1 MFSLREYR
9 EPTHRLP
16 DRLPWACLVAPGVVL
31 QKDAV
36 FQKTVAFRGPDLASA
51 LDAELVAA
59 SGRINNAL
67 RRLGSGWGLFVE
79 AQRFES
85 NAYPRSQ
92 WSHPAAAVV
101 DRERQTAFEQ
111 AGAHYE
117 SSYYLTFTWKLPD
130 DRSTRAAAIF
140 YDEGSGG
147 AIDERTALLREL
159 GHFQKSV
166 AEIVDILAGVF
177 PEVGALDDEQ
187 TLSYLHSTIST
198 HRHPV
203 RAPEIPM
210 YLDALLPDMPF
221 APGEVPMLGEHFL
234 CTLTVAGFPG
244 STFPGLLDALNHLQT
259 EYRWVTRYLCLDKSE
274 AQSLLEKYR
283 KQWWAKRKGLWTMI
297 KEEASHEEA
306 VLVDNAAA
314 NKAADADGA
323 LQELGDDLVS
333 FGYLT
338 ATVTVWDRDLEP
350 ARRKAQRVKET
361 IQSRGFTVRD
371 ETLNATEAWLGSLPG
386 HVYANVRRPIV
397 SSMNLAHL
405 MPLSSVW
412 AGDAVNRHLESVCGV
427 GDAHLVCSTTDSTP
441 FRLHLAVGDVGHT
454 LILGPTGAGKST
466 LLGML
471 ALGWLKYPGAQVVI
485 FDKDRSARAATLAVG
500 GACYEPGS
508 ERAPVAFQPLARI
521 DDASERVWAAGF
533 VATLLA
539 SQGVAV
545 DHAVQ
550 SAIDHTLVGLASAP
564 RHERT
569 LTLFASQIG
578 SQDRRLRDAIRP
590 YTLDGHFGQ
599 IFDADQDD
607 VHEAPWTMIE
617 MGHLMGMGEAVII
630 PALEYLFH
638 RVEGGFAGQPT
649 LLIVDE
655 AWLFLSHPVFA
666 RRLQSWLKT
675 LRKKNV
681 YVVFAT
687 QEVADATSK
696 PELLSTILSACA
708 TKIFL
713 PDDEARTPAMAQAY
727 QAVGLTTAEIEI
739 LAKAQK
745 KRDYYYRSVKGRRLF
760 QLGLG
765 PGGARVRGGVERD
778 RPAVLGRDDRVASA
792 AGVRVRHAGA
802 AGRDGG
808 GGGAPPRA
816 RTLPRGRRFQ
826 RGHDRGAAPRGRSSD
841 RPKAGSGRDA
851 WGGRRRRDHASASS
865 RPAPPRAASLA
876 EGPSATRPEGDAMKT
891 ITRRRILSAGLGCA
905 ALAREVTRAAPA
917 RGGPLRRRHPDPGR
931 HSHAIGHGGLEP
943 RLDGHANHQSSGA
956 HDDDA
961 QGDWLGLVFR
971 TRAIH

>member
-1 MFSLREYR
+1 MLSLREYR

-51 LDAELVAA
+51 LDSELISA
-59 SGRINNAL
+59 SARINNAL

-85 NAYPRSQ
+85 SAYPRST
-92 WSHPAAAVV
+92 WAHPAAAVV
-101 DRERQTAFEQ
+101 DLERQTAFER

-117 SSYYLTFTWKLPD
+117 SSYYLTFTWRLPP
-130 DRSTRAAAIF
+130 DRTTRAAALF
-140 YDEGSGG
+140 YDEGAGG
-147 AIDERTALLREL
+147 SATDERTALAREL
-159 GHFQKSV
+159 QHFQKAV
-166 AEIVDILAGVF
+166 REIVDILAGVF
-177 PEVGALDDEQ
+177 PEVGALDDDQ

-203 RAPEIPM
+203 RAPETPM
-210 YLDALLPDMPF
+210 YLDAFLPDMPLS
-221 APGEVPMLGEHFL
+221 PGDVPMLGDHFL

-244 STFPGLLDALNHLQT
+244 STFPGLLDALNHLET
-259 EYRWVTRYLCLDKSE
+259 EYRWTTRFLCMDKEE
-274 AQSLLEKYR
+274 AKGLLEKYR
-283 KQWWAKRKGLWTMI
+283 KQWWSKRKGLWTMI
-297 KEEASHEEA
+297 KEEASKQEA
-306 VLVDNAAA
+306 ALIDNAAA

-371 ETLNATEAWLGSLPG
+371 ETLNSTEAWLGSLPG

-427 GDAHLVCSTTDSTP
+427 GAPHLICSTTGSTP

-454 LILGPTGAGKST
+454 LIIGPTGAGKST

-471 ALGWLKYPGAQVVI
+471 ALGWLKYPGAQVIV

-508 ERAPVAFQPLARI
+508 ERAPVAFQPLAEI
-521 DDASERVWAAGF
+521 DQPGERVWASGF
-533 VATLLA
+533 IAALLVAQ
-539 SQGVAV
+539 SVAV
-545 DHAVQ
+545 DHAIQ
-550 SAIDHTLVGLASAP
+550 SAIDDTLLSLATAP
-564 RHERT
+564 PKERT
-569 LTLFASQIG
+569 LTLFASAIG
-578 SQDRRLRDAIRP
+578 SRERRLREALRP
-590 YTLDGHFGQ
+590 YTLEGNFGQ
-599 IFDADQDD
+599 IFDADRDD
-607 VHEAPWTMIE
+607 VREASWTMIE
-617 MGHLMGMGEAVII
+617 MGHLMALGEAVVI

-638 RVEGGFAGQPT
+638 RVERQFTGAPT

-666 RRLQSWLKT
+666 RRLQAWLKT

-696 PELLSTILSACA
+696 PELLSTILSACH

-713 PDDEARTPAMAQAY
+713 PDDEALTPAMTQAY
-727 QAVGLTTAEIEI
+727 QAVGLTTAEIDI

-765 PGGARVRGGVERD
+765 PAAFAFVGASSETDQRFLDELVASQPKSEYAAAMLERRGVTGAAATLRAKVSD
-778 RPAVLGRDDRVASA
+778 TPAVRAPDAEAERVPEVALEVTQLVAPEADCEAETVVDGEVLTEDAVTLRLDRGRPPPL
-792 AGVRVRHAGA
+792 
-802 AGRDGG
+802 
-808 GGGAPPRA
+808 PPRPLPPSLPAA
-816 RTLPRGRRFQ
+816 RRVLVRR
-826 RGHDRGAAPRGRSSD
+826 
-841 RPKAGSGRDA
+841 
-851 WGGRRRRDHASASS
+851 SA
-865 RPAPPRAASLA
+865 R
-876 EGPSATRPEGDAMKT
+876 
-891 ITRRRILSAGLGCA
+891 
-905 ALAREVTRAAPA
+905 
-917 RGGPLRRRHPDPGR
+917 
-931 HSHAIGHGGLEP
+931 
-943 RLDGHANHQSSGA
+943 
-956 HDDDA
+956 
-961 QGDWLGLVFR
+961 
-971 TRAIH
+971 

>member
-1 MFSLREYR
+1 MLSLREYR
-9 EPTHRLP
+9 EPTRRLP
-16 DRLPWACLVAPGVVL
+16 DRLPWACLVAPGVIL

-51 LDAELVAA
+51 LDSELVSA
-59 SGRINNAL
+59 SARINNAL

-85 NAYPRSQ
+85 SAYVRST

-101 DRERQTAFEQ
+101 DLERQVAFER

-117 SSYYLTFTWKLPD
+117 SSYYLTFTWRLPPE
-130 DRSTRAAAIF
+130 RSTRAAALF
-140 YDEGSGG
+140 YDEGGG
-147 AIDERTALLREL
+147 AVTGECTALAREL
-159 GHFQKSV
+159 QHFQKAV
-166 AEIVDILAGVF
+166 GEIVDILAGVF
-177 PEVGALDDEQ
+177 PEVGALDDDQ

-203 RAPEIPM
+203 RAPEAPM
-210 YLDALLPDMPF
+210 YLDALLPDVPLS
-221 APGEVPMLGEHFL
+221 PGDVPMLGDHFL
-234 CTLTVAGFPG
+234 GTLTIAGFPG
-244 STFPGLLDALNHLQT
+244 STFPGLLDALNHLET
-259 EYRWVTRYLCLDKSE
+259 EYRWMTRYLCLDKAE
-274 AQSLLEKYR
+274 AKSLIEKYR

-297 KEEASHEEA
+297 KEEASKQEA
-306 VLVDNAAA
+306 ALIDNAAA

-371 ETLNATEAWLGSLPG
+371 ETLNSTEAWLGSLPG

-412 AGDAVNRHLESVCGV
+412 AGDAVNRHLETVCGV
-427 GDAHLVCSTTDSTP
+427 GAPHLVCSTTGSTP

-454 LILGPTGAGKST
+454 LIIGPTGAGKST

-471 ALGWLKYPGAQVVI
+471 ALGWLKYPGAQVIV

-508 ERAPVAFQPLARI
+508 ERAPVAFQPLAEI
-521 DDASERVWAAGF
+521 DQPAERVWAAGF
-533 VATLLA
+533 IAALLA
-539 SQGVAV
+539 AQSVAV
-545 DHAVQ
+545 DHAIQ
-550 SAIDHTLVGLASAP
+550 SAIDDTLLSLASAP
-564 RHERT
+564 PKERT
-569 LTLFASQIG
+569 LTLFASAIG
-578 SQDRRLRDAIRP
+578 SRERRLRDALRP
-590 YTLDGHFGQ
+590 YTLEGNFGQ
-599 IFDADQDD
+599 IFDADEDD
-607 VHEAPWTMIE
+607 VREASWTMIE
-617 MGHLMGMGEAVII
+617 MGHLMALGEAVVI

-638 RVEGGFAGQPT
+638 RVERQFRGAPT

-666 RRLQSWLKT
+666 RRLQAWLKT

-696 PELLSTILSACA
+696 PELLSTILSACH

-713 PDDEARTPAMAQAY
+713 PDEEALTPAMTEAY
-727 QAVGLTTAEIEI
+727 QAVGLTSAEIEI

-765 PGGARVRGGVERD
+765 P
-778 RPAVLGRDDRVASA
+778 A
-792 AGVRVRHAGA
+792 ALAFVG
-802 AGRDGG
+802 
-808 GGGAPPRA
+808 
-816 RTLPRGRRFQ
+816 
-826 RGHDRGAAPRGRSSD
+826 
-841 RPKAGSGRDA
+841 
-851 WGGRRRRDHASASS
+851 ASS
-865 RPAPPRAASLA
+865 ETDHRFLD
-876 EGPSATRPEGDAMKT
+876 EIVATRPKGEYATAMLERRGVTGAAAALRREMASTPAASAPSAEAVPLPDVAPEPEPLEASDLDSEAETVVDGDALT
-891 ITRRRILSAGLGCA
+891 EDAVTLRVDEPA
-905 ALAREVTRAAPA
+905 AR
-917 RGGPLRRRHPDPGR
+917 PLP
-931 HSHAIGHGGLEP
+931 P
-943 RLDGHANHQSSGA
+943 RLPPRPLPPPLPASPRRV
-956 HDDDA
+956 
-961 QGDWLGLVFR
+961 LVR
-971 TRAIH
+971 RSAR